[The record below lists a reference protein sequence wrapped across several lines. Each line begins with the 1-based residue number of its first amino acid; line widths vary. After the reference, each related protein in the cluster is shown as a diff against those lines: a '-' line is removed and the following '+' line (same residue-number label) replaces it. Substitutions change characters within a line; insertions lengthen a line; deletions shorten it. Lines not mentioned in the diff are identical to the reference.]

1 MSIIICTDE
10 YYIERKPSVC
20 TAFVLPSH
28 ELILSAHGSYFY
40 SLIIAGLTV
49 DMIQKLQPY

>member
-1 MSIIICTDE
+1 MSIIICTNE

-40 SLIIAGLTV
+40 SLIIAGLTA
-49 DMIQKLQPY
+49 DMIKKLQPY